1 MTLPLTVVI
10 LAKNEAQDILPCL
23 ESLQPISDD
32 IHVVDS
38 GSLDQT
44 VSIATAFGAHCHHH
58 PFTGFGDQRNWAID
72 HIVHRYDWVLHLD
85 ADERATPE
93 FAKELGEI
101 LSRPTEHAGYFVPSK
116 LMLGNRW
123 LRRCS
128 GYPVYQVRLFHKSR
142 MRFVNQGHGQRE
154 ATEGTLG
161 YLKQP
166 YLHFAFSKGAQHW
179 FEKHAAYAS
188 AEAQSSREGEAS
200 AFSLFR
206 MFFSRDA
213 VARRR
218 VLKTLSFRLPFRE
231 LFRFMHMFIVKRGF
245 MDGYA
250 GFTYARMVATY
261 EAMIAVNVAMHRL
274 QAKAKD
280 RVLQQ

>member
-23 ESLQPISDD
+23 ESLRSISDD
-32 IHVVDS
+32 IHLVDS
-38 GSLDQT
+38 GSIDQT
-44 VSIATAFGAHCHHH
+44 VSIATEFGARCHHH

-72 HIVHRYDWVLHLD
+72 HIDHRYEWVLHLD

-93 FAKELGEI
+93 FANELGEI
-101 LSRPTEHAGYFVPSK
+101 LSRPSEHAGYFVPSK

-128 GYPVYQVRLFHKSR
+128 GYPVYQVRLFHKAR
-142 MRFVNQGHGQRE
+142 LRFVNLGHGQRE
-154 ATEGTLG
+154 VTEGTLG

-166 YLHFAFSKGAQHW
+166 YLHFAFSKGVQHW

-188 AEAQSSREGEAS
+188 AEALSSMEQEAS
-200 AFSLFR
+200 LLSLFR
-206 MFFSRDA
+206 MLFSRDA
-213 VARRR
+213 VTRRR
-218 VLKTLSFRLPFRE
+218 VLKTLSFRLPCRE
-231 LFRFMHMFIVKRGF
+231 LQRFMHMYVVKRGF

-274 QAKAKD
+274 QDKAKD
-280 RVLQQ
+280 GTLQQ